1 MIDSVKLKLQI
12 DIPEVYFSEDW
23 KRDDD
28 DFGDSSF
35 YRRVKKVHFNY
46 YTSSRTLHIKGKILL
61 LLHNTR
67 VQNFDDIYG
76 ADRESFL
83 DEINAAINGLFPYPI
98 QGMDIRDFTVTNID
112 YCFNVET
119 SHVKE
124 YLEFLAQAFEATNN
138 GSRVNFTA
146 EKDLEGSVYVK
157 TAAQYE
163 KKENR
168 NYTLNFYNKADWIRK
183 QQEKGDNISRE
194 DQEWAENKLRLEVK
208 VGDQLVNR
216 IVEDCNISKKFSDMF
231 DFKIA
236 FVTILRIYKLV
247 FKGNEAADYYSHR
260 EAKKAVAGL
269 PGLQT
274 RARTNALKTLEEISK
289 NHKITPFKRRKILD
303 LGIYPWAFLDKR
315 GDLDYLENPMQLI
328 LRKLESLGVLP

>member
-1 MIDSVKLKLQI
+1 MIDSVRLKYQVE
-12 DIPEVYFSEDW
+12 IPEGYFSEDW
-23 KRDDD
+23 EQRVS
-28 DFGDSSF
+28 DFGEVSF
-35 YRRVKKVHFNY
+35 RRTVKKVHFYY
-46 YTSSRTLHIKGKILL
+46 YTSSMTFHVNGKILL

-67 VQNFDDIYG
+67 VKNFDDIYG
-76 ADRESFL
+76 ADRERFL
-83 DEINAAINGLFPYPI
+83 DEINAVINGLFPYPI

-112 YCFNVET
+112 YCFNVTTPYVE
-119 SHVKE
+119 E

-168 NYTLNFYNKADWIRK
+168 NYTLNFYNKADWIRN

-194 DQEWAENKLRLEVK
+194 DQEWAESKLRLEVQ
-208 VGDQLVNR
+208 VGDQLVKR
-216 IVEDCNISKKFSDMF
+216 IAEDNNISKTFSDMF
-231 DFKIA
+231 DFKVA

-247 FKGNEAADYYSHR
+247 FKGNEAADYYSHK

-274 RARTNALKTLEEISK
+274 RARMNALKTLEEISK
-289 NHKITPFKRRKILD
+289 NHIVTLHQRNRIKD
-303 LGIYPWAFLDKR
+303 MGIYPWQFLDKK
-315 GDLDYLENPMQLI
+315 GSLDFLENPMQLI
-328 LRKLESLGVLP
+328 LRKLDSLGVLS